1 MRLPDPEILLAKSVP
16 CVTSFD
22 LLKVKVPS
30 FVIALLVDRLP
41 EVPPFPICNVP
52 ALMVVVPL

>member
-1 MRLPDPEILLAKSVP
+1 MRLPDPEILAAKFVP
-16 CVTSFD
+16 WVTSFV

-30 FVIALLVDRLP
+30 FVIALLVDRFP

-52 ALMVVVPL
+52 PLMVVVPV